1 MQPQPNKLSRSE
13 QAKLNGAKSRG
24 PKTADGHQK
33 CAQSA
38 QEASRRRA
46 IALTFDCTLLPNESR
61 EIHDAIAQDEFA
73 YHQPASPSEVQL
85 VQELIDVNWRI
96 KRIRFAQTNDL
107 VANMESQRQRAA
119 SPQLSATMVANAERE
134 GSMPNGAQLQFDRR
148 VNILATH
155 RAKIL
160 RDLERLRKRFPVAPG
175 SQRVLETKHFST
187 EFQFEGPNDAPAPQP
202 ETPPLAYP
210 TNPDTQTV
218 PPAPEAKPETKTTDI
233 TAWAASALDFHP
245 DAIQHQIMTEPNT
258 RILVLAP
265 RQTGKS
271 TAAAVCVLHEA
282 VHKANA
288 TILLA
293 SASGRQSGQILQKAR
308 QLARKLDIKLNGP
321 PPQCEGFT
329 LANGASVVALPD
341 NEETI
346 RCFSAPSLIV
356 VDEAA
361 FASDT
366 VYKAL
371 EPMLTVSNGTLML
384 LSTPNG
390 QLGYFYEQWHLP
402 DSPWTKIFGTLEDCP
417 RVNKE
422 AIEGMRKSMAKA
434 DFEQE
439 FECKFVA
446 SSGQFIS
453 VETFRKCLRDDFEP
467 FCKDWDE
474 GNLD

>member
-1 MQPQPNKLSRSE
+1 MQPQPNKLTRSE

-24 PKTADGHQK
+24 PKTAEGHQK

-61 EIHDAIAQDEFA
+61 EIHDLIANDEFA

-134 GSMPNGAQLQFDRR
+134 GSMTNGAQLQFDRR

-160 RDLERLRKRFPVAPG
+160 RDLDRLRKRFPVAPG

-187 EFQFEGPNDAPAPQP
+187 EFQFEGPNEPAAPQP
-202 ETPPLAYP
+202 ESQPMAYP

-218 PPAPEAKPETKTTDI
+218 PPAPEAKVEPQSVEI

-245 DAIQHQIMTEPNT
+245 DAIQHQIMTETNN

-271 TAAAVCVLHEA
+271 TAAAVRVLHEA

-308 QLARKLDIKLNGP
+308 QLARRLDIKLAGP
-321 PPQCEGFT
+321 PPKCEGFT

-346 RCFSAPSLIV
+346 RCFSAPTLIV

-366 VYKAL
+366 AYKAL

-417 RVNKE
+417 RVNKD

-453 VETFRKCLRDDFEP
+453 VETFRKCLRDDFP
-467 FCKDWDE
+467 LFCPDWDE
-474 GNLD
+474 SGE